1 MLDTYVRQTL
11 LTVLCIL
18 EVGMCFKLACLVLK
32 GERILTKMQRTGI
45 VLGMLVIGAGLAY
58 NRNLLFFSD
67 QMWILVMVI
76 MGVWSCVLLRYRLIL
91 VAELV
96 VLYMST
102 VALLDFFFAFLCMSY
117 LQGEFWQ
124 LVYYRAISWWSIL
137 IYLCARG
144 LVFFGVI
151 FIDRHL
157 RSGMDLVRF
166 QKILFPICIVVC
178 VLVRFFRV
186 LLMVIAERIFDMRAW
201 SVGVALLACL
211 LLLLFFA
218 VFLQRSGALQDENK
232 ILRVRDEL
240 QKQKYQELE
249 TQHGES
255 RQIIHDIRNHI
266 ALLQGLC
273 DNQDLSAVSGY
284 LKEMAGMFSSKVS
297 KEWTSDDVLNIILNQ
312 KLQEAQASG
321 IEMSIQSGGV
331 LELPFQESETVSLFG
346 NLLDN
351 AIEAC
356 RKVES
361 RARLIQVRIDQKPD
375 MIYVKI
381 VNSVE
386 EEPVIKNGSIM
397 TTKKDK
403 RMHGYGLK
411 NIRRIVEKYNGVM
424 VMETIEYKFYIY
436 ISFFMTTGE
445 EE

>member
-1 MLDTYVRQTL
+1 MDQSSLGRIMLDTYVRQTL

-32 GERILTKMQRTGI
+32 GELILTKMQRTGI

-76 MGVWSCVLLRYRLIL
+76 VGVWSCVLLRYRLIL

-102 VALLDFFFAFLCMSY
+102 VALLDFFFAFLGMSY
-117 LQGEFWQ
+117 LQGEFWH

-151 FIDRHL
+151 FIGRHL

-218 VFLQRSGALQDENK
+218 VFLYFVGMVEKHRAEQP
-232 ILRVRDEL
+232 
-240 QKQKYQELE
+240 
-249 TQHGES
+249 
-255 RQIIHDIRNHI
+255 HDIVTYSNYSI
-266 ALLQGLC
+266 ISLL
-273 DNQDLSAVSGY
+273 
-284 LKEMAGMFSSKVS
+284 
-297 KEWTSDDVLNIILNQ
+297 ILN
-312 KLQEAQASG
+312 KKDIIVRNVSF
-321 IEMSIQSGGV
+321 
-331 LELPFQESETVSLFG
+331 LP
-346 NLLDN
+346 DN
-351 AIEAC
+351 APQTHSQLGD
-356 RKVES
+356 KNS
-361 RARLIQVRIDQKPD
+361 TFLSHKSFVR
-375 MIYVKI
+375 
-381 VNSVE
+381 N
-386 EEPVIKNGSIM
+386 
-397 TTKKDK
+397 
-403 RMHGYGLK
+403 
-411 NIRRIVEKYNGVM
+411 
-424 VMETIEYKFYIY
+424 
-436 ISFFMTTGE
+436 
-445 EE
+445 